1 MAKTRILFVCLG
13 NIIRSPLGEKL
24 FEYVANEAGVGE
36 KYAVDSAGTS
46 AYHIGERPDERM
58 RRTAQRRGFVYD
70 GRARQ
75 VNAQDLEDFDLV
87 IAMDL
92 ENMNNLLALARSEE
106 QAAKVHLM
114 RSFDPEADGAV
125 AVPDPWYD
133 GPQGFE
139 HVYDIVERSVR
150 GLLRWLEA
158 GAAAQPGRSYPAA
171 PDDASAPQ

>member
-24 FEYVANEAGVGE
+24 FEHVANEAGVGE

-106 QAAKVHLM
+106 QAA
-114 RSFDPEADGAV
+114 
-125 AVPDPWYD
+125 
-133 GPQGFE
+133 
-139 HVYDIVERSVR
+139 
-150 GLLRWLEA
+150 
-158 GAAAQPGRSYPAA
+158 
-171 PDDASAPQ
+171 